1 MLYNHIRGLFF
12 TQLFQKGNEM
22 ADKKKKNIFDKLVDA
37 VSDRDEKEAAAKA
50 AADKAAAEKA
60 VLEKFQAD
68 KAAADK
74 AAAAAKAAADK
85 TAAEKA
91 REEANKRL
99 ADARAVDAK
108 QKATAAARAKL
119 AAEAETAKVKL
130 AAEVEAAKKA
140 VIAEHKV
147 GPDQTLSHISLK
159 YYGSAAEP
167 YWRLIYE
174 ANKDV
179 IGANPGMIRPGMM
192 LKIPVL
198 PDELK
203 K

>member
-1 MLYNHIRGLFF
+1 
-12 TQLFQKGNEM
+12 M

-50 AADKAAAEKA
+50 AAEKAAAEKA

-74 AAAAAKAAADK
+74 AAAAAKAAAEK
-85 TAAEKA
+85 TTADIAAAAEKT

-108 QKATAAARAKL
+108 QKATIDASAKL
-119 AAEAETAKVKL
+119 AAEAEAAKAKL

-147 GPDQTLSHISLK
+147 GPDQTLSHIALK

-167 YWRLIYE
+167 FWRLIYE

-179 IGANPGMIRPGMM
+179 VGANPGMIRPGMM